1 MPNTVSSELGFA
13 GMSASEMILTKTVHP
28 CQFQVRL
35 LFQNCWMSSTRIS
48 QELHNTF
55 KSFQPKVSF
64 LEYFYDSRLTLSSF
78 STSIW
83 ELIEN

>member
-1 MPNTVSSELGFA
+1 MPNTVSRGLGFA
-13 GMSASEMILTKTVHP
+13 AMSASEMILTKTAHP
-28 CQFQVRL
+28 CQFQVQL
-35 LFQNCWMSSTRIS
+35 LLQNCWMSSTRIS
-48 QELHNTF
+48 QELHNTLNL
-55 KSFQPKVSF
+55 FQPKVSF